1 MGRNALMYAAMMG
14 HHPVVNNLIAAKADP
29 NVQDR
34 TGRTALRFA
43 IIAGQSAMVST
54 LLSSGANGAHAEP
67 DAPMSVGKRQP
78 TSRRG
83 PRPGRY

>member
-1 MGRNALMYAAMMG
+1 
-14 HHPVVNNLIAAKADP
+14 VNDLIAAQADP

-43 IIAGQSAMVST
+43 TMARQNAMVST
-54 LLSSGANGAHAEP
+54 LLSSGADGAQARTE
-67 DAPMSVGKRQP
+67 APVSVEKRQL